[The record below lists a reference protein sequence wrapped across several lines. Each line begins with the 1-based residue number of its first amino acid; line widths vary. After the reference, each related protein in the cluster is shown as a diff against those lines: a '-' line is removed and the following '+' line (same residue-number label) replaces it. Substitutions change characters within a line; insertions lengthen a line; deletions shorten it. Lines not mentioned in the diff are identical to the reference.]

1 MNQRNSYEFQ
11 GDKLKLIRELHLLTL
26 SELSK
31 RLDVSL
37 QAISMWESN
46 KKKPTFEN
54 ILKLEDV
61 LNVPRSFFFQNEVEL
76 PVKTGASFFRK
87 GAAVSKKY
95 QIQVERVIDLF
106 SIVEKR
112 INKEVVLP
120 NEISEMKLNLE
131 NFKQINFEE
140 IENLAEKVRTK
151 FLLGDGPISNMTL
164 LCEKIGARVLFY
176 NLESNKIDALTK
188 EIDNKFYI
196 IINKERTSSAR
207 IRFNLAHEL
216 GHILLHSSYNQS
228 VLNNS
233 SHNKRIEAEANFFA
247 GCLLL
252 PEAGFSLDLAY
263 SNLSYL
269 TSLKKHW
276 KVSIQAIIYRGEQLG
291 LITNQHA
298 LHLRQQMS
306 RNKWRKVEPLDNEL
320 EIELPRLLI
329 AALDYIGKE
338 NKDKIN
344 QIIFDTG
351 FGKSNFCSLLDYKN
365 KELNNQTAPKLKL
378 I

>member
-11 GDKLKLIRELHLLTL
+11 GDKLRLIRELQLLTL

-31 RLDVSL
+31 SLDVSL

-61 LNVPRSFFFQNEVEL
+61 LNIPRSFFFQSEVEL
-76 PVKTGASFFRK
+76 PENTGASFFRK

-95 QIQVERVIDLF
+95 QIQVERVVDLF
-106 SIVEKR
+106 SLVEKR
-112 INKEVVLP
+112 INKEVPLP
-120 NEISEMKLNLE
+120 NEISEMKLNFE
-131 NFKQINFEE
+131 DFTQIDFEE
-140 IENLAEKVRTK
+140 IENLAERVRIK
-151 FLLGDGPISNMTL
+151 FSLGDGPISNMTL

-176 NLESNKIDALTK
+176 NIESNKIDALTK
-188 EIDNKFYI
+188 KIDDKFYI
-196 IINKERTSSAR
+196 IINKERTSSTR

-228 VLNNS
+228 ILNNS

-252 PEAGFSLDLAY
+252 PEDGFSLDLAY

-269 TSLKKHW
+269 ISLKKHW

-306 RNKWRKVEPLDNEL
+306 RNKWRKVEPLDNEI

-329 AALDYIGKE
+329 TALDYIEKE
-338 NKDKIN
+338 SQDKLSR
-344 QIIFDTG
+344 IIFDTG
-351 FGKSNFCSLLDYKN
+351 LGKNYFFKLLDYKN
-365 KELNNQTAPKLKL
+365 KEVNNQTTPKLKL
-378 I
+378 L